1 MAVNIEQIL
10 NSLSTDSNSNIKHQQ
25 EIYYHFKSKSN
36 LITTLLYIQPI
47 SWLIK

>member
-25 EIYYHFKSKSN
+25 EIILKRAF
-36 LITTLLYIQPI
+36 LI
-47 SWLIK
+47 